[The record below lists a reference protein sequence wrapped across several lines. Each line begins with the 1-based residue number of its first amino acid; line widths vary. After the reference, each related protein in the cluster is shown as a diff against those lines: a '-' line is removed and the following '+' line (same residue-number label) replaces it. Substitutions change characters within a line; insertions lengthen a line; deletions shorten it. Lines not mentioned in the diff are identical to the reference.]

1 MSPPCEALYTDAIAL
16 EVGKQY
22 YSLLGSTRLFAFLYK
37 LFFYLIFF
45 VFEQF
50 LITKKDA
57 VKDTGQQ

>member
-1 MSPPCEALYTDAIAL
+1 MSPPCEALYTNAIAL
-16 EVGKQY
+16 EMGKQY

-50 LITKKDA
+50 LSTEKDT

>member
-45 VFEQF
+45 VFKQF
-50 LITKKDA
+50 LSAKKDT

>member
-1 MSPPCEALYTDAIAL
+1 MSPPCEALYTNAIAL

-22 YSLLGSTRLFAFLYK
+22 YSLLGSTQLFAFLYK

-50 LITKKDA
+50 LSAEKDA

>member
-1 MSPPCEALYTDAIAL
+1 MSSPCKALYTNAIAL

-22 YSLLGSTRLFAFLYK
+22 YSLLGSTQLFAFLYK

-50 LITKKDA
+50 LSAEKDA
-57 VKDTGQQ
+57 VKDLG

>member
-50 LITKKDA
+50 LSAEKDA

>member
-1 MSPPCEALYTDAIAL
+1 MSPPCKALYTDAIVL

-22 YSLLGSTRLFAFLYK
+22 YSLLGSTQLFAFLYK

-45 VFEQF
+45 VFKQF
-50 LITKKDA
+50 LSAEKDA

>member
-37 LFFYLIFF
+37 LFFYLFIF
-45 VFEQF
+45 VFKQF
-50 LITKKDA
+50 LSAEKDT
-57 VKDTGQQ
+57 VKDSG